1 MEKEVLTGDAY
12 EQSGISEGQVNS
24 LYFNCQSIQLLGS
37 SFASFDV
44 RRLEHGNRLSAQSK
58 DQVNS
63 LLLTCE

>member
-1 MEKEVLTGDAY
+1 MNKVASVREKAK
-12 EQSGISEGQVNS
+12 S
-24 LYFNCQSIQLLGS
+24 LYFNRQSIQLLGS

-44 RRLEHGNRLSAQSK
+44 KSLRHGNRLSEQSR